1 MSYPFPILAAH
12 LETSPLR
19 RALSIAPD
27 KALDAKARPEREFF
41 LFKIGE
47 LRLGV
52 PSENVREVVRA
63 GILTPL
69 PKSAPFVLGVCGHRG
84 EVLPVMDLLRFL
96 GKGEARVTS
105 RTRLFVGVLQGFVV
119 GVVVDSVVGLRKVDL
134 ASILPPPAG
143 GDSSSEHLLG
153 VVHSEANGEVVNLLN
168 FPRIL
173 QSARQRAV
181 SK

>member
-1 MSYPFPILAAH
+1 M
-12 LETSPLR
+12 ETSPLR
-19 RALSIAPD
+19 RALTVAPD
-27 KALDAKARPEREFF
+27 KATESKARPEREFF
-41 LFKIGE
+41 LFKLGE

-96 GKGEARVTS
+96 GKGEARVGA
-105 RTRLFVGVLQGFVV
+105 RTRLFVGVLHGFVV
-119 GVVVDSVVGLRKVDL
+119 GVVVDSVVGLKKIDL
-134 ASILPPPAG
+134 ATILPPPAG

-153 VVHSEANGEVVNLLN
+153 VVHSEATSEVLNLLN
-168 FPRIL
+168 FAKIL
-173 QSARQRAV
+173 QAARARAV